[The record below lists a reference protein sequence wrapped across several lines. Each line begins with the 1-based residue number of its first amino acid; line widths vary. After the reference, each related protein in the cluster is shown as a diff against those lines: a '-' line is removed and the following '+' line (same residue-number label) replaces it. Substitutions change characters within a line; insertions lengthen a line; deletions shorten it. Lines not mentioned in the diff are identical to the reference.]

1 MVKKMHG
8 KDGKEKAL
16 HGKDGKE
23 ADVTHVYDDVTKFRT
38 GTAHCHIHNAKC
50 KLPAADLLISGFS
63 CKDMSKA
70 NPNRKLMRSSQV
82 VLNSSSPG
90 KTAGTLQ
97 GTFSVIEQM
106 MPEAFVLENTDL
118 DQDNEH
124 REGLDHILSE
134 LAAKGYDTQAYIVNS
149 VDFGLPQI
157 RRRLFIVGVLSPGR
171 KFKTTSFLN
180 FWSRFKELLFVCRME
195 PPTSTMQ
202 CCQTPTPLLSRS

>member
-1 MVKKMHG
+1 M
-8 KDGKEKAL
+8 
-16 HGKDGKE
+16 
-23 ADVTHVYDDVTKFRT
+23 
-38 GTAHCHIHNAKC
+38 
-50 KLPAADLLISGFS
+50 
-63 CKDMSKA
+63 
-70 NPNRKLMRSSQV
+70 

-97 GTFSVIEQM
+97 GMVSVIEQM

-180 FWSRFKELLFVCRME
+180 FWSRFKELRFVCRME
-195 PPTSTMQ
+195 PRTSTMQ
-202 CCQTPTPLLSRS
+202 CCQTPTPLLSRN

>member
-1 MVKKMHG
+1 M
-8 KDGKEKAL
+8 
-16 HGKDGKE
+16 
-23 ADVTHVYDDVTKFRT
+23 
-38 GTAHCHIHNAKC
+38 
-50 KLPAADLLISGFS
+50 
-63 CKDMSKA
+63 
-70 NPNRKLMRSSQV
+70 

-97 GTFSVIEQM
+97 GMVSVIEQM

-171 KFKTTSFLN
+171 KFKTTSFVN
-180 FWSRFKELLFVCRME
+180 FRSRLQGVALRLPHGAPNFYDAMLPDTHPLVVKELKLKTAAGSKAWDSSTIDIHRGQWALQGKGGAMPACCRRRRRWRVLGMR
-195 PPTSTMQ
+195 P
-202 CCQTPTPLLSRS
+202 